1 MFEIMIGEI
10 LKIKH
15 RPVIIG
21 IDGRCAA
28 GKSTLALLLSE
39 QPDATIFHMDD
50 FYLQGRQRTY
60 ERFNEVG
67 GNVDYERFAKEV

>member
-1 MFEIMIGEI
+1 
-10 LKIKH
+10 
-15 RPVIIG
+15 
-21 IDGRCAA
+21 
-28 GKSTLALLLSE
+28 LLLSE

-60 ERFNEVG
+60 ERLNEVG

>member
-1 MFEIMIGEI
+1 MFETMSEEI
-10 LKIKH
+10 LKRKH
-15 RPVIIG
+15 RPVIIA
-21 IDGRCAA
+21 IDERCAA

-39 QPDATIFHMDD
+39 QPDATIFHLDD

-67 GNVDYERFAKEV
+67 GNVDYERFVKEV

>member
-39 QPDATIFHMDD
+39 QLDATF
-50 FYLQGRQRTY
+50 FSYG
-60 ERFNEVG
+60 
-67 GNVDYERFAKEV
+67 

>member
-1 MFEIMIGEI
+1 M
-10 LKIKH
+10 
-15 RPVIIG
+15 
-21 IDGRCAA
+21 DAA

-60 ERFNEVG
+60 ERLNEVG